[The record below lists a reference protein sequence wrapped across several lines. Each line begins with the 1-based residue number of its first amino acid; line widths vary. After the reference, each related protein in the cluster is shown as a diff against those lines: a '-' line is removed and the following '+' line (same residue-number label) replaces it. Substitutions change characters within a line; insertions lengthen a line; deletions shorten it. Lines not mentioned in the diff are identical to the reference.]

1 MPKIVSQEERKL
13 TQEAIYEKTVR
24 LIKDKGI
31 RTVTVDDIVTAV
43 GIGKGSFYTYY
54 SSKEACLFETI
65 KRCEREAFSRVEK
78 VLSSG
83 YSDREK
89 IIQLLKEIFVSRDSL
104 VTSINQRD
112 VEVLLRK
119 LPPEY
124 RVVEN
129 EKSENNFQKAL
140 QFLNVTEDQLEVIA
154 SLTDCLSYA
163 AGNQSYTQKGIEK
176 SVDILINAIADFITG
191 KQGIR
196 YEH

>member
-1 MPKIVSQEERKL
+1 MPKIISEEERKL
-13 TQEAIYEKTVR
+13 TQKAIYEKTVR

-54 SSKEACLFETI
+54 PSKEACLFEVI
-65 KRCEREAFSRVEK
+65 KRCEREAFSRMEK
-78 VLSSG
+78 MLSSG

-89 IIQLLKEIFVSRDSL
+89 IIQLLKDIFVSRESL
-104 VTSINQRD
+104 VTSINPRD

-124 RVVEN
+124 RMVEN
-129 EKSENNFQKAL
+129 KKSENNFQKAL
-140 QFLNVTEDQLEVIA
+140 RFLDVTDEQMEVVA

-163 AGNQSYTQKGIEK
+163 AGSQSYTQKGIEK
-176 SVDILINAIADFITG
+176 SVDILINAIADFITD
-191 KQGIR
+191 KRGIR
-196 YEH
+196 YEY